1 MECLLFLWWNFALY
15 LACYLHDTLHCN
27 IYMDGTMC
35 MDGTSLCMNN
45 VYGWNWCDMWYE
57 TYVLDMCWI
66 CAGYETYICDMCCK
80 LWDLIK
86 NRKNRQYAGSLLSA
100 TDGKEPLPSAAD
112 GKEATWQPTVLPGS
126 WPIWSVCLQLAAT
139 WLLCR
144 PRQTAKALCRR
155 WQTAKSLHIVCF
167 FCFLLNP
174 TIFITNIYDI
184 YRYISKGHYRANI

>member
-86 NRKNRQYAGSLLSA
+86 NRKSRQYAGSLPSA
-100 TDGKEPLPSAAD
+100 TDGKVQVLCRLPRTAKSLPSATV
-112 GKEATWQPTVLPGS
+112 GKLTTWVSSQEA
-126 WPIWSVCLQLAAT
+126 QLAAT

-144 PRQTAKALCRR
+144 PRQT
-155 WQTAKSLHIVCF
+155 TKSSLPSVADGKEPAYCLFFLFFIKSHNLQHISH
-167 FCFLLNP
+167 
-174 TIFITNIYDI
+174 I
-184 YRYISKGHYRANI
+184 

>member
-57 TYVLDMCWI
+57 TYVLDMWYGNISIYVIYICCENCWI
-66 CAGYETYICDMCCK
+66 E
-80 LWDLIK
+80 K
-86 NRKNRQYAGSLLSA
+86 NRKKRQYAGSLPSA

-126 WPIWSVCLQLAAT
+126 WPIWSVCLQ
-139 WLLCR
+139 WK
-144 PRQTAKALCRR
+144 TAKTLPSVADGKEPALCHQ
-155 WQTAKSLHIVCF
+155 WQTAKNLPCSDV
-167 FCFLLNP
+167 
-174 TIFITNIYDI
+174 
-184 YRYISKGHYRANI
+184 